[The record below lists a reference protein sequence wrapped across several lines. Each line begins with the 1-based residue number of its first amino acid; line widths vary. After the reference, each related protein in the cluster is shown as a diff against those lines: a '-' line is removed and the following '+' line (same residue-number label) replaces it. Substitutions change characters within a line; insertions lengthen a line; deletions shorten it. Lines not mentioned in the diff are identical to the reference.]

1 MIYGRRDG
9 KMEHDPISVESLVSI
24 LAQGYFQQSMA
35 YEDLLELTEKQLEH
49 CQEKELGQEDV
60 KIKLAG
66 MKEERARL
74 LGHIAKMNESL
85 EKVKNQIAV
94 TMGVP
99 ELSFDMFHKEA
110 SGQSTAELE
119 KILSQ
124 IGQLLGRIKVAEEQ
138 MQKLNP

>member
-1 MIYGRRDG
+1 
-9 KMEHDPISVESLVSI
+9 MEHDPISVESLVSI

-35 YEDLLELTEKQLEH
+35 YEDLLELTEKQLQY
-49 CQEKELGQEDV
+49 CQENDPGQEDV

-66 MKEERARL
+66 MEEERVRL

-99 ELSFDMFHKEA
+99 NLSFDMLLKEA

-119 KILSQ
+119 EILSQ
-124 IGQLLGRIKVAEEQ
+124 IGQFIGRIKAAEEQ
-138 MQKLNP
+138 MQKK